1 MMLLNDVRGDTL
13 SCRLAT
19 LHMVRG
25 MALPYGVTSSASRA
39 SEWLVTW
46 RCTVE
51 LHCSALSACL
61 AGDDD
66 AACLLILQVPWKHTS
81 LLTCL
86 GQLILSLFLRSMWL
100 TECRGTRDGIG
111 ALHSR
116 EVGSGAMVHV
126 AAPEPSLAGRRGP
139 EPRDT

>member
-1 MMLLNDVRGDTL
+1 
-13 SCRLAT
+13 
-19 LHMVRG
+19 MVCG
-25 MALPYGVTSSASRA
+25 MALPYGVTSSASRV

-51 LHCSALSACL
+51 LHYSAMSARL

-66 AACLLILQVPWKHTS
+66 VACLLILQVPWKHTS

-100 TECRGTRDGIG
+100 AECRGTRDGTG
-111 ALHSR
+111 ALPSR
-116 EVGSGAMVHV
+116 EVGSGDTGHM
-126 AAPEPSLAGRRGP
+126 AAPEPSLAGRRDP